1 MYKQSKQL
9 LSFYCSP
16 NPKNF
21 SACDASF
28 DDARYVMLGVPYD
41 RTSSYR
47 PGSRFAP
54 THIRE
59 ASQNIETY
67 SFRTNIDLEEVKIY
81 DLGDLNVV
89 ISLEET
95 LRRLEIVVAEIV
107 KADKIPIVIG
117 GEHTITAG
125 TVNPLKDNPA
135 IMVFDAHLDFREEFM
150 GTKFSHATFLKRLSD
165 NLGADK
171 IILIGTRAACNE
183 EIRSAKE
190 KELYY
195 ITTHEVQ
202 NNKNKIIEKIKS
214 RILNFGSVYISIDMD
229 VLDPAY
235 APAVGNPEGLGLDSR
250 DLIDIIYGACDK
262 SIIGLDLVEVSPNY
276 DNGATAILSAKIISE
291 IICLI
296 EKKRQKTAINE

>member
-9 LSFYCSP
+9 LSFYCTP

-21 SACDASF
+21 LACDASF
-28 DDARYVMLGVPYD
+28 DDARYVILGVPYD

-67 SFRTNIDLEEVKIY
+67 SFRTNLDLEEVKIH

-89 ISLEET
+89 INLEET
-95 LRRLEIVVAEIV
+95 LKRLEIVVAEIV
-107 KADKIPIVIG
+107 KVDKIPIVIG

-125 TVNPLKDNPA
+125 TTNPLENNHA
-135 IMVFDAHLDFREEFM
+135 IMVFDAHLDYREEFM
-150 GTKFSHATFLKRLSD
+150 ETKFSHATFLKRLS
-165 NLGADK
+165 NNIGTEK
-171 IILIGTRAACNE
+171 IISIGTRAACNE
-183 EIRSAKE
+183 EIKSAKE
-190 KELYY
+190 KGLYY

-202 NNKNKIIEKIKS
+202 NNKNKVIEEIKS
-214 RILNFGSVYISIDMD
+214 RISNFESIYISVDMD
-229 VLDPAY
+229 VLDPAF

-250 DLIDIIYGACDK
+250 DLIDIIYGTCDK

-276 DNGATAILSAKIISE
+276 DSGETAILSAKIISE
-291 IICLI
+291 VICLI
-296 EKKRQKTAINE
+296 EKKRQKTVINK